1 MYNTGKEII
10 DVGKA
15 LLKDIFS
22 QNWMEISIVCIVVLI
37 FILITLFATII
48 NTKIP
53 LIKNP
58 IKKKIAVI
66 VSVAVFVG
74 VYFLYNEIDFSK
86 LDKQEMTITLP
97 KNKRIDENNSNLLV
111 DTTTF
116 IQKIGKDKDDGEAI
130 YSFEG
135 YYQCLNTFVSKNI
148 FKELVLERERQT
160 RMQSD

>member
-1 MYNTGKEII
+1 MNNLSS
-10 DVGKA
+10 
-15 LLKDIFS
+15 LLSF
-22 QNWMEISIVCIVVLI
+22 LGY

-116 IQKIGKDKDDGEAI
+116 IQKIGTTKKRN
-130 YSFEG
+130 
-135 YYQCLNTFVSKNI
+135 L
-148 FKELVLERERQT
+148 
-160 RMQSD
+160 

>member
-1 MYNTGKEII
+1 MDNTGKEII

-58 IKKKIAVI
+58 IKKK
-66 VSVAVFVG
+66 F
-74 VYFLYNEIDFSK
+74 
-86 LDKQEMTITLP
+86 
-97 KNKRIDENNSNLLV
+97 
-111 DTTTF
+111 
-116 IQKIGKDKDDGEAI
+116 
-130 YSFEG
+130 
-135 YYQCLNTFVSKNI
+135 
-148 FKELVLERERQT
+148 
-160 RMQSD
+160 